1 MAVKKY
7 NPTTPGRRQMTGY
20 SFDQLTA
27 SEPHKALTGFKL
39 KAAGRN
45 YSGTITVRHQG
56 GGHKKLYRFLD
67 FKFDKY
73 DVPAKVE
80 TIEYDPFR
88 TGYIALICYR
98 DGERRYILAHKDMK
112 VGDIVTTSTIL
123 KPTPGNRMKIGNIPT
138 GIEVYN
144 VELVVGQGAI
154 SVRSAGSSA
163 SILSQEGEY
172 TQLKMPSGE
181 IRKVHKE
188 CFASVGV
195 VSNVDHSL
203 IVIGKAGR
211 KRWMGIRPTV
221 LGSSMNTVDHPHGG
235 GEGHQSLG
243 QRKGPKTPWGKI
255 TRGVITRNRKDTD
268 KWVIRTR
275 RGKLLQS
282 V

>member
-20 SFDQLTA
+20 SFDQLTTN
-27 SEPHKALTGFKL
+27 EPHKALTGP
-39 KAAGRN
+39 KANPAGRN

-56 GGHKKLYRFLD
+56 GGHKKLYRFVD
-67 FKFDKY
+67 FKFDKH
-73 DVPAKVE
+73 DIPAKVE
-80 TIEYDPFR
+80 TVEYDPFR
-88 TGYIALICYR
+88 TGYIALVCYR
-98 DGERRYILAHKDMK
+98 DGERRYVLAHRDMK
-112 VGDIVTTSTIL
+112 VGDIITTSATL
-123 KPTPGNRMKIGNIPT
+123 KPIPGNRMKVGNIPT

-144 VELVVGQGAI
+144 VELVVGQGAT

-172 TQLKMPSGE
+172 TQVKMPSGE

-188 CFASVGV
+188 CYATVGV
-195 VSNVDHSL
+195 VSNEEHSQ

-255 TRGVITRNRKDTD
+255 TRGVITRRRKDTD

-282 V
+282 D

>member
-1 MAVKKY
+1 MPVKKY

-20 SFDQLTA
+20 TFDQITTTEPYKPLTN
-27 SEPHKALTGFKL
+27 FKL

-56 GGHKKLYRFLD
+56 GGHKKLYRHVD
-67 FKFDKY
+67 FKFDKM

-88 TGYIALICYR
+88 TGYIALVCYR
-98 DGERRYILAHKDMK
+98 DGERRYVLAHKDMK
-112 VGDIVTTSTIL
+112 VGDIIATGENL
-123 KPTPGNRMKIGNIPT
+123 KPIPGNRMQVGNIPV
-138 GIEVYN
+138 GLEVYN
-144 VELVVGQGAI
+144 VELIVGQGSI

-163 SILSQEGEY
+163 AILSQEGEY
-172 TQLKMPSGE
+172 TQIKMPSGE
-181 IRKVHKE
+181 IRKVHKK
-188 CFASVGV
+188 CYATIGQ
-195 VSNVDHSL
+195 VSNVDHGQ
-203 IVIGKAGR
+203 IVLGKAGR

-255 TRGVITRNRKDTD
+255 TRGVITRNKKSTD
-268 KWVIRTR
+268 KWVVRTR
-275 RGKLLQS
+275 RGKLLQG
-282 V
+282 

>member
-20 SFDQLTA
+20 SFDQITTN
-27 SEPHKALTGFKL
+27 EPHKALTGP
-39 KAAGRN
+39 KANPAGRN
-45 YSGTITVRHQG
+45 HSGTITVRHQG
-56 GGHKKLYRFLD
+56 GGHKKLYRFVD
-67 FKFDKY
+67 FKFDKF
-73 DVPAKVE
+73 DIPAKVE
-80 TIEYDPFR
+80 TVEYDPFR
-88 TGYIALICYR
+88 TGYIALVCYR
-98 DGERRYILAHKDMK
+98 DGERRYVLAHRDMK
-112 VGDIVTTSTIL
+112 VGDIITTSATL
-123 KPTPGNRMKIGNIPT
+123 KPIPGNRMKVPT

-144 VELVVGQGAI
+144 VELVVGQGAT

-172 TQLKMPSGE
+172 TQVKMPSGE

-188 CFASVGV
+188 CYASVGV
-195 VSNVDHSL
+195 VSNEEHSQ

-255 TRGVITRNRKDTD
+255 TRGVITRRRKDTD

-282 V
+282 D

>member
-20 SFDQLTA
+20 SFDQITTN
-27 SEPHKALTGFKL
+27 EPHKALTGP
-39 KAAGRN
+39 KANPAGRN
-45 YSGTITVRHQG
+45 HSGTITVRHQG
-56 GGHKKLYRFLD
+56 GGHKKLYRFVD
-67 FKFDKY
+67 FKFDKF
-73 DVPAKVE
+73 DIPAKVE
-80 TIEYDPFR
+80 TVEYDPFR
-88 TGYIALICYR
+88 TGYIALVCYR
-98 DGERRYILAHKDMK
+98 DGERRYVLAHRDMK
-112 VGDIVTTSTIL
+112 VGDIITTSATL
-123 KPTPGNRMKIGNIPT
+123 KPIPGNRMKVGNIPT

-144 VELVVGQGAI
+144 VELVVGQGAT

-172 TQLKMPSGE
+172 TQVKMPSGE

-188 CFASVGV
+188 CYASVGV
-195 VSNVDHSL
+195 VSNEEHSQ

-255 TRGVITRNRKDTD
+255 TRGVITRRRKDTD

-282 V
+282 D